1 MHYCPAN
8 TVCVNLPGLYRYD
21 CVPGYI
27 RVDDFSCTKYD
38 ECGHRQ
44 HICDKNAICANIVQG
59 HSCTYKLGY
68 VGNGTICRMFC
79 QKGSRYETSWL
90 LTNVFVLWISKEP
103 TVRKTLMNVQGGSL
117 GATTIPAALT
127 CHSSTTVCA
136 EAVFMR
142 MESCTDVDE
151 CAFRTHTCWSDSAS
165 INLAWG
171 FDCICL
177 SKALLL
183 W

>member
-44 HICDKNAICANIVQG
+44 HICDENAICANIVQG

-68 VGNGTICRMFC
+68 LGNGTICRMFC

-90 LTNVFVLWISKEP
+90 LK
-103 TVRKTLMNVQGGSL
+103 
-117 GATTIPAALT
+117 
-127 CHSSTTVCA
+127 CVCPLDFKGTHC
-136 EAVFMR
+136 EK
-142 MESCTDVDE
+142 DIDE
-151 CAFRTHTCWSDSAS
+151 CTGGIIECHNHTCCV
-165 INLAWG
+165 NLP
-171 FDCICL
+171 
-177 SKALLL
+177 
-183 W
+183 